1 MNSGVVKVTGYNTLP
16 AMNENTLIQT
26 LGTIRPVTAYIVA
39 STSAF
44 QLYKSGVFTSTC
56 RSSTCTAIKTDH
68 AILLEGYGTDF
79 TGK

>member
-26 LGTIRPVTAYIVA
+26 LGTIRPDTAYKVA

-44 QLYKSGVFTSTC
+44 QLNLVFLQV
-56 RSSTCTAIKTDH
+56 H
-68 AILLEGYGTDF
+68 VEVQLVLLSRLIMLF
-79 TGK
+79 C

>member
-26 LGTIRPVTAYIVA
+26 LGTIRPVTAYKVA

-44 QLYKSGVFTSTC
+44 QLNLVFLQV
-56 RSSTCTAIKTDH
+56 H
-68 AILLEGYGTDF
+68 VEVQLVLLSRLIMLF
-79 TGK
+79 C

>member
-16 AMNENTLIQT
+16 VMNENTLIQT

-44 QLYKSGVFTSTC
+44 QLNLVFLQV
-56 RSSTCTAIKTDH
+56 H
-68 AILLEGYGTDF
+68 VQVQLVLLSRLIMLF
-79 TGK
+79 C